1 MKQWRRTS
9 RVKMLFRMRKMCVL
23 DTFFF
28 FFFPSNFQSSFFN
41 KKIKFQNSWNI
52 HERSWIITN
61 WINMQQDCVFYTDW
75 SIRKRRIQRKRGGG
89 GKNYGSKLR
98 LNLLSFSLSIYNLEE
113 GRRGEDRPLEP
124 GSFPKAKCSII
135 RYPLETL
142 RHFNVSRFRRAHA
155 VRVRA
160 TFVRLSFVR

>member
-1 MKQWRRTS
+1 MKANESCKNVVPYAKNVCARHI
-9 RVKMLFRMRKMCVL
+9 L
-23 DTFFF
+23 FF

-75 SIRKRRIQRKRGGG
+75 SIRKRRIQRKRGG
-89 GKNYGSKLR
+89 KKLR
-98 LNLLSFSLSIYNLEE
+98 FKIAVKSSLSFSLSIYNLEE
-113 GRRGEDRPLEP
+113 GRRREDRSLEP